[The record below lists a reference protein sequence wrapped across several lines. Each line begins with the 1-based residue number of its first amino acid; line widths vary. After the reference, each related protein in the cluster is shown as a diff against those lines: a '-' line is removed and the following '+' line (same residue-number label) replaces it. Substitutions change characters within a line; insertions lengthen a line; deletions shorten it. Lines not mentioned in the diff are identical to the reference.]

1 MRRMIT
7 LLVSVT
13 IVIASATLAA
23 FLFFLPESDV
33 VRRYAE
39 KRFSE
44 TTDLNVTIKSSRI
57 SYSFPL
63 SVAIRLGQVEATD
76 GDENAIFAAESI
88 ALSTSLAWMLTQDF
102 LINDV
107 VVDSFQTWLSME
119 RDETLK
125 IPILDVFKNLHDS
138 PVKDSLTLDEV
149 SGKSHETTA
158 QNRQESIQPHFLE
171 GFTLKFRTIEL
182 NRGRIS
188 LIDRRE
194 NLSKATSI
202 CFDDIGGK
210 VSHKISDGKT
220 SVDLTTTLTSDNK
233 TIGTTKIRGFVQM
246 DLSTGEQ
253 SIGTLELFSESL
265 DPRILVPF
273 LGCHDIYRYIKNL
286 EVGAELRWERFSDSE
301 RRIHVTASVRSP
313 EELGINLISNGL
325 LGNDLKGI
333 RDAHFLCDGH
343 NIPLCLI
350 GNWLPVVVPL
360 RTNLG
365 AVSFGV
371 EGTRTGIGNWSMK
384 GKGSIE
390 NAVLSVSSPLPKDPI
405 RISAG
410 FELSPRELNLIS
422 LEASGAS
429 RFLWIAGKV
438 LNPFSRERALDLKGE
453 LSVSTEGLWNLAG
466 YSPEKRRI
474 VGPILTKATIKGSPN
489 LLLLDVEADLN
500 KVSWVNSPKYLDSNA
515 TMSPFMG
522 TIQVSEFGSKDASL
536 EGKGNLTLN
545 FIPLVKDKSAENSGL
560 RVKGRAPF
568 AIKFSG
574 TSTKAV
580 WSTALDLTGL
590 ELGSEGRPMKPAEAK
605 AQVDGVGRWS
615 PDGLVLDV
623 GHLKAP
629 GLAVTARGLVLDRHG
644 DFGKLNVD
652 LKSADA
658 GELVSHDKLLSRMGI
673 SGMLKASLV
682 VENSQS
688 GPRNSGSIYL
698 SSLKCYPKGAHWN
711 LNIISGKVEFSDRLV
726 TVSDVAGR
734 INGYVESSF
743 LVSGS
748 LKNARSFDGLTGN
761 FTLAM
766 GKGRVKGDRIVPVL
780 TTSHSLLANIIKP
793 RPVAMKGD
801 FIEFNEV
808 RADFAVRAGQLIT
821 NNFKM
826 KGQEIITAALS
837 SVKMDTLELNAV
849 LGIQTNVIGSET
861 LEAVPGLKELMESR
875 RDKLPKAPVTVFGRI
890 SGSLLSSLNV
900 DPRKHSEIDR
910 YDLQRLEKIMKPL
923 N

>member
-23 FLFFLPESDV
+23 FLFFLPESDA

-39 KRFSE
+39 KRFIHA
-44 TTDLNVTIKSSRI
+44 TGLNFTIKSSRI

-63 SVAIRLGQVEATD
+63 NVSIRLGQVEVTD
-76 GDENAIFAAESI
+76 GGSHPIFTAESI
-88 ALSTSLAWMLTQDF
+88 ALSTSLAGILTQDF
-102 LINDV
+102 LINDMA
-107 VVDSFQTWLSME
+107 VDSFRTWLSLE
-119 RDETLK
+119 KGETLK
-125 IPILDVFKNLHDS
+125 IPLLEVFKNLHTS
-138 PVKDSLTLDEV
+138 PVKGSLTLDEV
-149 SGKSHETTA
+149 GGKSHETTT
-158 QNRQESIQPHFLE
+158 QNRQESIQSHLLE

-194 NLSKATSI
+194 NLSKETSI

-233 TIGTTKIRGFVQM
+233 TRGTTKIRGFVQM
-246 DLSTGEQ
+246 DLSAGEQ
-253 SIGTLELFSESL
+253 SIGKLELFSESL

-301 RRIHVTASVRSP
+301 RQIHATASVRSP
-313 EELGINLISNGL
+313 EGMEINLISNAL

-343 NIPLCLI
+343 NIPLHAI
-350 GNWLPVVVPL
+350 GNLLPGVVPL

-371 EGTRTGIGNWSMK
+371 EGTGSIGNWMMK

-390 NAVLSVSSPLPKDPI
+390 NAVLSSALPLPKDPI

-410 FELSPRELNLIS
+410 FELSPKELNLIS
-422 LEASGAS
+422 LEASESS
-429 RFLWIAGKV
+429 RLLWMTGKV
-438 LNPFSRERALDLKGE
+438 LNPLSGEPALDLKGE

-466 YSPEKRRI
+466 YSPDKRQM
-474 VGPILTKATIKGSPN
+474 VGPILAKAAIKGNPN
-489 LLLLDVEADLN
+489 LLLLDIEADLN
-500 KVSWVNSPKYLDSNA
+500 KVSWVSRPKYLNFEPITGPFVA
-515 TMSPFMG
+515 TV
-522 TIQVSEFGSKDASL
+522 QVSRFGSKDASL

-545 FIPLVKDKSAENSGL
+545 FIPLVTDKSAENSGL

-574 TSTKAV
+574 NSTKAV

-590 ELGSEGRPMKPAEAK
+590 ELASEGRPMKPADAK
-605 AQVDGVGRWS
+605 AQVDGAGRWS

-629 GLAVTARGLVLDRHG
+629 GLAVTARGLFLDRDG
-644 DFGKLNVD
+644 AFGKLNVD

-658 GELVSHDKLLSRMGI
+658 GELFSHDKLLSRMGI

-682 VENSQS
+682 MENSQS

-698 SSLKCYPKGAHWN
+698 SSLKCYPKGAYWN
-711 LNIISGKVEFSDRLV
+711 LNIIRGKVEFSDQVV

-748 LKNARSFDGLTGN
+748 LKNARSFDGLSGN

-766 GKGRVKGDRIVPVL
+766 GKGKVKGDRIVPVL

-801 FIEFNEV
+801 FIEFDEV
-808 RADFAVRAGQLIT
+808 RADFAMQAGQLIT
-821 NNFKM
+821 NNFQM
-826 KGQEIITAALS
+826 KGQQIFTAALS
-837 SVKMDTLELNAV
+837 SLKVDTLELNAV

-875 RDKLPKAPVTVFGRI
+875 REKLPKVPVTVFGRI

-900 DPRKHSEIDR
+900 APLKHSEIDR
-910 YDLQRLEKIMKPL
+910 SNLHRLEKIMKGS